1 MPKVGRNEGLAMTLA
16 THVRFIFEKLLLAT
30 FMTLWLQTG
39 AHRKMF
45 SSAVDPKSLFM
56 LTVTNMYR
64 LSIAQMLSDF
74 TNPVGKI
81 LLLITQEQAGN
92 CSSDV
97 NGVLLD
103 RHQYRREH
111 NLAPW
116 MLPTKAQL
124 YYPVIWLWQPVSL
137 NWCLTSSHRSQC
149 EPLHWLKCF
158 SVDPF
163 GSQIGF
169 QIRSPLPTWTETHIL
184 DGADLTAILSEDWPH
199 FDWGSQGW
207 RGGVRI
213 RQPSEGCSGVKYS
226 LFLYDLVMN
235 RDATLLSISPTCP
248 FNWRKIPVQM
258 SLEILD
264 II

>member
-1 MPKVGRNEGLAMTLA
+1 MKSSPWLCNSGEVHFWKVVISNLYD
-16 THVRFIFEKLLLAT
+16 
-30 FMTLWLQTG
+30 FMTANWKPTEKCSALQ
-39 AHRKMF
+39 RILN
-45 SSAVDPKSLFM
+45 LFM
-56 LTVTNMYR
+56 LTVMNTYR

-74 TNPVGKI
+74 TNPVGKF
-81 LLLITQEQAGN
+81 LLLITREQVGN

-124 YYPVIWLWQPVSL
+124 YYPVIWPWQPVSL
-137 NWCLTSSHRSQC
+137 NCCLTSSHGSQC
-149 EPLHWLKCF
+149 EPLRWLKRF

-169 QIRSPLPTWTETHIL
+169 QIRSPLPTWIETHIL

-199 FDWGSQGW
+199 FDL
-207 RGGVRI
+207 RG
-213 RQPSEGCSGVKYS
+213 E
-226 LFLYDLVMN
+226 
-235 RDATLLSISPTCP
+235 
-248 FNWRKIPVQM
+248 
-258 SLEILD
+258 
-264 II
+264 